1 MTALPARARERVLEH
16 PFPRTEVALDRPEV
30 VAAVRAAFDRYERAL
45 VAGDVAVLTELFWA
59 DPRCVRFGVTDRQQ
73 GGAEIAAWRAAHP
86 SVPPG
91 RRLWDTRVVA
101 VDEHTA
107 VVTTLFDYP
116 DRAVEGRQS
125 QTWVRFAEGW
135 RIVAAHVA
143 ELPQVTVL
151 RSPCRRRGG
160 APHRPAAEL
169 RTRRA
174 RCAVRRGGGHRADV
188 SARRAAG
195 PGGAARGPRRRRHG
209 WARDRGGAARAAD
222 GRARRTPRQ
231 RCPPR
236 WRSAAS
242 SCPRVRCWAW
252 CAANAPAEAVDVS
265 AWGSWPAYLAAV
277 EAGAASG

>member
-1 MTALPARARERVLEH
+1 MSAPTD
-16 PFPRTEVALDRPEV
+16 VALDRPEV

-45 VAGDVAVLTELFWA
+45 VAGDLAVLTELFWA
-59 DPRCVRFGVTDRQQ
+59 DPRCVRFGVADRQQ

-91 RRLWDTRVVA
+91 RRLWDTRVIA
-101 VDEHTA
+101 VDDHTA

-143 ELPQVTVL
+143 ELQQGDTAATGSQECHPPAIPGATVALAVVAAHRTGQPLHPELVALGARFAGVAVTAPAYRLVAL
-151 RSPCRRRGG
+151 PGRGVPRGG
-160 APHRPAAEL
+160 L
-169 RTRRA
+169 V
-174 RCAVRRGGGHRADV
+174 AVGAGGHAIEV
-188 SARRAAG
+188 ELHAMPTARVGSLLAALPAPLALG
-195 PGGAARGPRRRRHG
+195 SVRL
-209 WARDRGGAARAAD
+209 AD
-222 GRARRTPRQ
+222 GDVLGMVCT
-231 RCPPR
+231 
-236 WRSAAS
+236 
-242 SCPRVRCWAW
+242 
-252 CAANAPAEAVDVS
+252 NAPEEAVDVS